1 MFQYSSLN
9 VCLAPNLLS
18 SKKMLA
24 EQFCSCSYKGE
35 KKTRYFKMLHFE
47 SFDFKKTKQKLLMA
61 LCFSNSLQIKFALP
75 IPSPQG
81 FLWAKFRGPSKSQWP
96 KGSPDVLQAH
106 GCQLPFSKE
115 SLVRMRQQECLL
127 HARTAATG
135 HHEDSGSMSTGPGG
149 LTRNP

>member
-1 MFQYSSLN
+1 
-9 VCLAPNLLS
+9 
-18 SKKMLA
+18 
-24 EQFCSCSYKGE
+24 
-35 KKTRYFKMLHFE
+35 MLHFE
-47 SFDFKKTKQKLLMA
+47 SFDFKKKKLLMA

-106 GCQLPFSKE
+106 GRQLPFSKE
-115 SLVRMRQQECLL
+115 SLVKMCQQECLL

-135 HHEDSGSMSTGPGG
+135 HHEDSGSMSTEPGG
-149 LTRNP
+149 LTRKP